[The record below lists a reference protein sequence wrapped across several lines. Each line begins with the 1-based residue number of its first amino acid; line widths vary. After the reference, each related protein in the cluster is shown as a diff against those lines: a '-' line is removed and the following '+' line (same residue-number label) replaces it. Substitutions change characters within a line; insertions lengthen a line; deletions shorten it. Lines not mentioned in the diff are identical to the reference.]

1 MEFRGD
7 ADRTERVTRLQFSMG
22 DLLLRRSNRDAASLE
37 ILKYD
42 LGYVVYDVFFW
53 KLCGL
58 CFREKRVMCTFYL
71 KK

>member
-42 LGYVVYDVFFW
+42 LGYVVYDVFF
-53 KLCGL
+53 GNYAVYV
-58 CFREKRVMCTFYL
+58 FEKRE
-71 KK
+71 